1 MKVIC
6 ITQARMGSARLPG
19 KVLQLIHN
27 RPMLEYHLMRVSQAK
42 LVDAHIVATTN
53 TQSDLPIVEYCKQSK
68 QKYFC
73 GDEQDVLSRFYLAA
87 IEAGAAPDDLIVRLT
102 GDCPLIC
109 AQLIDDAI
117 IKHQQDG
124 SSKGSAQYTHVSLKY
139 FPRGFDVEVFSMA
152 LLTDAYTHAKTAAER
167 EHVTLYLYTNQNATV
182 VPLETGKP
190 EWSLFRLCVDEVED
204 MQLVCEV
211 IAHLGDNWLQASPA
225 QICQLLVENEQ
236 LVKINKNV
244 QQRSTH

>member
-1 MKVIC
+1 MPAVKVIC

-27 RPMLEYHLMRVSQAK
+27 RTMLEYHLMRVEQAK
-42 LVDAHIVATTN
+42 LVDTHIVATTN
-53 TQSDLPIVEYCKQSK
+53 RQSDLPIVEYCKQCN

-87 IEAGAAPDDLIVRLT
+87 INAGAAPDDIIVRLT

-109 AQLIDDAI
+109 AELIDDAI
-117 IKHQQDG
+117 IKHQQGG
-124 SSKGSAQYTHVSLKY
+124 SSQYTHVSLNY

-167 EHVTLYLYTNQNATV
+167 EHVTLYLYTNENAKV
-182 VPLETGKP
+182 VPLETGKS
-190 EWSLFRLCVDEVED
+190 EWSLFRLCVDEAED
-204 MQLVCEV
+204 MQLVTEI

-236 LVKINKNV
+236 LVMINKKV